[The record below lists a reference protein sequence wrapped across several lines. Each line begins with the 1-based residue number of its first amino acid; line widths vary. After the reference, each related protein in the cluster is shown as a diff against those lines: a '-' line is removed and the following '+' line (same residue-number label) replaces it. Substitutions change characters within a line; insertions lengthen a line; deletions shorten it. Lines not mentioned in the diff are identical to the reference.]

1 MNNMRR
7 YNLLVF
13 LTLITVAAQAQFI
26 NLGATVTIQSG
37 ATLRVETNIENNGTG
52 TITNNGTIEVSGNFT
67 NAGTA
72 TLTPG
77 AGLVKFIGS
86 ANTTLDT
93 GGDALFNVEM
103 AKTSNATV
111 ALSAPATVAGNLSFT
126 GAGSK
131 IVLGANDLTLAS
143 STVVSATTDHS
154 TNGYV
159 VTGSTGRLVRTNLG
173 PTPFTYPVG
182 FDVNTYNPITI
193 AENGTIDNI
202 GVRVLERAYENGVSG
217 THIASEVVDAS
228 WVISEANAG
237 NSNLTITPQWLLA
250 DEMPSFT
257 RTDCG
262 VSKYVGP
269 AYDLLLAGM
278 GAATGMGTVGDLY
291 KRIRSGVTPGTF
303 VVGDD
308 KVMDY
313 VAVSPKVFLGGPTP
327 VSGEMPDNLRTLN
340 LIPIAEPYTSLS
352 GFTHVGRGGGENV
365 TSNAIFN
372 QVTGNG
378 TQDDI
383 VDWGF
388 VELRSPASTV
398 ISTKSVLIQRD
409 GDIVET
415 DMSSVKFRGHNA
427 GNYSFAFRHRNHLG
441 IATSSAI
448 ALTSSPTVLNFTDG
462 SAATF
467 GTNAQRNLA
476 GVRMLWPGNVIHD
489 GIVRYQGSSNDRD
502 AIKNNILS
510 QPGNSV
516 LQLLSFSYNGYQ
528 LFDANMNGTIR
539 YQGAA
544 NDGDLI
550 KDFILAHP
558 SNSVLQLL
566 SFTINQQLP

>member
-13 LTLITVAAQAQFI
+13 LTLMTVAAQAQFI

-77 AGLVKFIGS
+77 AGLVRFIGS

-111 ALSAPATVAGNLSFT
+111 ALSTPATVAGNLSFT
-126 GAGSK
+126 GEGSK
-131 IVLGANDLTLAS
+131 ILLGANDLTLAS
-143 STVVSATTDHS
+143 STVVSAIPEHS
-154 TNGYV
+154 TRGYV

-173 PTPFTYPVG
+173 ATEFTFPVG
-182 FDVNTYNPITI
+182 FNETTYNPITI

-228 WVISEANAG
+228 WVISETNAG

-257 RTDCG
+257 RADCG
-262 VSKYVGP
+262 VSKYIGP
-269 AYDLLLAGM
+269 NYDLILAGM
-278 GAATGMGTVGDLY
+278 GAATGSGTVADLY
-291 KRIRSGVTPGTF
+291 KRVRVGVTPGTF

-313 VAVSPKVFLGGPTP
+313 VAVSPKAFLGGPSFA
-327 VSGEMPDNLRTLN
+327 SGKMGDQLRVAN
-340 LIPIAEPYTSLS
+340 LIPTTQPYTSAPYS
-352 GFTHVGRGGGENV
+352 FSNVGRGGGESVTNV
-365 TSNAIFN
+365 GVFN
-372 QVTGNG
+372 QSTGDG

-383 VDWGF
+383 VDWAF
-388 VELRSPASTV
+388 MELRSNVTTV
-398 ISTKSVLIQRD
+398 VGTKSVLIQRD

-415 DMSSVKFRGHNA
+415 DMTPVKFRGHA
-427 GNYSFAFRHRNHLG
+427 SGNYFVSLRHRNHIG
-441 IATSSAI
+441 IMTLNSS
-448 ALTSSPTVLNFTDG
+448 ALTSTPTILNFSNGTTATYGTSAQYVASGDYFMYPGDVTGDKKIRYISGGFPVTASDATAILFTGLSNSPSGQLNTYSVFDVNLDG
-462 SAATF
+462 KTRYLSGGFPVAPSDAT
-467 GTNAQRNLA
+467 
-476 GVRMLWPGNVIHD
+476 VILFTTL
-489 GIVRYQGSSNDRD
+489 
-502 AIKNNILS
+502 NNI
-510 QPGNSV
+510 
-516 LQLLSFSYNGYQ
+516 
-528 LFDANMNGTIR
+528 
-539 YQGAA
+539 
-544 NDGDLI
+544 
-550 KDFILAHP
+550 P
-558 SNSVLQLL
+558 SGQ
-566 SFTINQQLP
+566 INQQF

>member
-13 LTLITVAAQAQFI
+13 LTLMTVAAQAQFI

-77 AGLVKFIGS
+77 AGLVRFIGS

-103 AKTSNATV
+103 AKTGNATV

-126 GAGSK
+126 GEGSK
-131 IVLGANDLTLAS
+131 ILLGANDLTLAS
-143 STVVSATTDHS
+143 STVVSAIPEHS
-154 TNGYV
+154 TRGYV

-173 PTPFTYPVG
+173 ATEFTFPVG
-182 FDVNTYNPITI
+182 FNETTYNPITI

-262 VSKYVGP
+262 VSKYIGP
-269 AYDLLLAGM
+269 NYDLLLAGM
-278 GAATGMGTVGDLY
+278 GAATGSGTVADLY
-291 KRIRSGVTPGTF
+291 KRVRVGVTPGTF

-313 VAVSPKVFLGGPTP
+313 VAVSPKAFLHGAYGFSTN
-327 VSGEMPDNLRTLN
+327 STGLMSDNLR
-340 LIPIAEPYTSLS
+340 LILPTTEPYT
-352 GFTHVGRGGGENV
+352 GYTNFTFVGRGSGETVNPSV
-365 TSNAIFN
+365 FA
-372 QVTGNG
+372 VTGN
-378 TQDDI
+378 DAI
-383 VDWGF
+383 VDWVF
-388 VELRSPASTV
+388 IQVRNTTAPYAVL
-398 ISTKSVLIQRD
+398 STKSAFIQRD
-409 GDIVET
+409 GDIVDT
-415 DMSSVKFRGHNA
+415 DGGPVKFRGMA
-427 GNYSFAFRHRNHLG
+427 SGTYKVAIRHRNHLG
-441 IATSSAI
+441 ILTDDNQSLSSTTTPLDFTHPTTPEAV
-448 ALTSSPTVLNFTDG
+448 LGGLSSMNLVSL
-462 SAATF
+462 
-467 GTNAQRNLA
+467 GTNPAYVMIP
-476 GVRMLWPGNVIHD
+476 GDGNVT
-489 GIVRYQGSSNDRD
+489 GSVTASDNVTIWRP
-502 AIKNNILS
+502 NNSQFVTLANYLTNVGKADFNLS
-510 QPGNSV
+510 GSVTASDNVQMWRPNNSK
-516 LQLLSFSYNGYQ
+516 LQSFPN
-528 LFDANMNGTIR
+528 N
-539 YQGAA
+539 
-544 NDGDLI
+544 
-550 KDFILAHP
+550 
-558 SNSVLQLL
+558 
-566 SFTINQQLP
+566 

>member
-1 MNNMRR
+1 MINMRR

-13 LTLITVAAQAQFI
+13 LTLMTVAAQAQFL

-72 TLTPG
+72 TLTGG

-103 AKTSNATV
+103 AKTGNKTV
-111 ALSAPATVAGNLSFT
+111 TLSAPATVAGNLSFT
-126 GAGSK
+126 GENSTIKLSG
-131 IVLGANDLTLAS
+131 NDLTLAS
-143 STVVSATTDHS
+143 TTTVSANANHS

-159 VTGSTGRLVRTNLG
+159 VTNGAGRLVRTNLG
-173 PTPFTYPVG
+173 VTPFTFTVG
-182 FDVNTYNPITI
+182 YDTISYNPIAIEET
-193 AENGTIDNI
+193 GTIDNI

-217 THIASEVVDAS
+217 TAITSEVVDAS

-237 NSNLTITPQWLLA
+237 NSNLNITPQWLTG

-257 RTDCG
+257 RSDCG

-269 AYDLLLAGM
+269 NYDLLLAGM
-278 GAATGMGTVGDLY
+278 GGATGMGTVGDLY
-291 KRIRSGVTPGTF
+291 KRVRSGVTPGTF

-340 LIPIAEPYTSLS
+340 LIPTTEPYTSLA

-365 TSNAIFN
+365 ASNAIFN

-388 VELRSPASTV
+388 VELRTPANTV
-398 ISTKSVLIQRD
+398 VGTKSVLIQRD
-409 GDIVET
+409 GDIVDT
-415 DMSSVKFRGHNA
+415 DMSSVKFRGHIA

-448 ALTSSPTVLNFTDG
+448 ALTSTPTTLNFTDG
-462 SAATF
+462 SSSTI
-467 GTNAQRNLA
+467 GTNAQRIIS
-476 GVRMLWPGNVIHD
+476 GVRMLWPGNALVD
-489 GIVRYQGSSNDRD
+489 GFVRFSGSNNDAD
-502 AIKNNILS
+502 VIKNNIIS
-510 QPGNSV
+510 QPGNPFGS
-516 LQLLSFSYNGYQ
+516 LTFSYSAYNVRD
-528 LFDANMNGTIR
+528 LNLDGTIR
-539 YQGAA
+539 FSGTN
-544 NDGDLI
+544 NDKDII
-550 KDFILAHP
+550 KNNIIAHP
-558 SNSVLQLL
+558 ANPFGSLTY
-566 SFTINQQLP
+566 TINQQF